1 MRGMEQAKCKN
12 CGSALTGEY
21 CAACG
26 QRRGRGDL
34 RLSEALGEVFD
45 EVFSWDSRLWRT
57 LFALIFRPGLLT
69 AEFVAGRRARYVPPF
84 RLYLIISF
92 LTFLTLSV
100 GASIDAFNTNLDSE
114 SQSAPLITIDSGH
127 GEQSAEGEEKIEI
140 GIADDDSP
148 QWLQD
153 LEGRIE
159 TNAMRLEGDSG
170 SFFAQLLDYLPQLM
184 FFMLPLFALIVQLL
198 YLFSGYY
205 YLQHL
210 VFGLNFHSFV
220 YLLYLLGQAAALFT
234 EALDGFFL
242 LALVLYLPLSLRR
255 VYGSS
260 IAGALAKSVAISF
273 LYGLLLIAGFI
284 LMTMVTLAL
293 M

>member
-1 MRGMEQAKCKN
+1 MEQAKCRN
-12 CGSALTGEY
+12 CGSALTGQY

-26 QRRGRGDL
+26 QREGRGEL
-34 RLSEALGEVFD
+34 RLGEALGEIFG

-57 LFALIFRPGLLT
+57 LFALVCRPGLLT
-69 AEFVAGRRARYVPPF
+69 SEFMAGRRARYMPPF

-100 GASIDAFNTNLDSE
+100 GSRIDAFNADRDGN
-114 SQSAPLITIDSGH
+114 SQSSALIIIDSG
-127 GEQSAEGEEKIEI
+127 ESSESVEGEGNIEI
-140 GIADDDSP
+140 GITDDDSP
-148 QWLQD
+148 PWLRD
-153 LEGRIE
+153 MEGRME
-159 TNAMRLEGDSG
+159 ANVSRLEGDSG
-170 SFFAQLLDYLPQLM
+170 SFLAQLLDYLPQLM
-184 FFMLPLFALIVQLL
+184 FLMLPLFALVIQLL

-234 EALDGFFL
+234 DALSGFFL
-242 LALVLYLPLSLRR
+242 LALVVYLPLSLRR

-260 IAGALAKSVAISF
+260 IAGAVAKSVAIGL
-273 LYGLLLIAGFI
+273 LYGLLLVAGFA
-284 LMTMVTLAL
+284 LMSMLTLAL